1 MSSLNA
7 VSLFSGCGG
16 FDLGLSR
23 HGVDIVWANDID
35 NDAAEAYQSIFPN
48 VQFVKEDIRKIE
60 TFPSADV
67 LIGCYP
73 CTGFSQAAKRKW
85 KDRDER
91 NLRTNP
97 SNFLFLEFLRAIKI
111 VQPKVVFVENVKGM
125 LSADAGTFFHEQL
138 QGLSELGF
146 DVVHHKLLN
155 GIDYGLP
162 QSRQRLFLVGI
173 HNSISKNVSYQF
185 PEATHGTGRLPYQT
199 LLDVIGGMPLD
210 PKGEYSEQVFH
221 GHYLTRN
228 RKRQWDE
235 PSFTIVANAD
245 HVPLHPFGEPM
256 KKIGVDNWVLQGEF
270 NRRLSYKECLA
281 IQGLPMNMK
290 LSGNLN
296 SRYKVAGNAVP
307 PLLAE
312 IVSRPIIHQLKELLG

>member
-1 MSSLNA
+1 MSSLKA

-16 FDLGLSR
+16 FDLGLSS
-23 HGVDIVWANDID
+23 HGVEIIWANDID
-35 NDAAEAYQSIFPN
+35 SAAAEGYQSIFPN
-48 VQFVKEDIRKIE
+48 VEFVKDDIRKIE
-60 TFPSADV
+60 CFPSADV

-91 NLRTNP
+91 NLRDNP
-97 SNFLFLEFLRAIKI
+97 SNFLFKEFLRAIKI

-125 LSADAGTFFHEQL
+125 LSADSGTFFQEQL
-138 QGLSELGF
+138 EGLSELGF
-146 DVVHHKLLN
+146 EVVHHKLIN
-155 GIDYGLP
+155 GIDYGLA

-173 HNSISKNVSYQF
+173 HKSIENDVSYEF
-185 PEATHGTGRLPYQT
+185 PIATHGVGKFPYRT
-199 LLDVIGGMPLD
+199 LFDVIGAMPED

-228 RKRQWDE
+228 RKRDWNE

-245 HVPLHPFGEPM
+245 HVPLHPAGEPM
-256 KKIGVDNWVLQGEF
+256 KKVGIDRWVLQGDF

-281 IQGLPMNMK
+281 IQGLPLNMA

-312 IVSRPIIHQLKELLG
+312 IVSKPIIDQLRLVQ

>member
-1 MSSLNA
+1 MSLKA

-23 HGVDIVWANDID
+23 NDVEIIWANDID
-35 NDAAEAYQSIFPN
+35 RDAATAYRSIFPN
-48 VQFVKEDIRKIE
+48 VDFIEKDIKLINK
-60 TFPSADV
+60 FPEAEI

-85 KDRDER
+85 KNRDER
-91 NLRTNP
+91 NLRDNP
-97 SNFLFLEFLRAIKI
+97 SNFLFKEFLRAIKI

-125 LSADAGTFFHEQL
+125 LSADAGTFFSEQL
-138 QGLSELGF
+138 DGLRELGF
-146 DVVHHKLLN
+146 EDVHFKLLN
-155 GIDYGLP
+155 GVDYGLA

-173 HNSISKNVSYQF
+173 HNSINNQVSYSF
-185 PEATHGTGRLPYQT
+185 PEPTHGDGKLPFQT
-199 LLDVIGGMPLD
+199 LLNAIGHMPVD

-228 RKRQWDE
+228 RKRNWDQ

-245 HVPLHPFGEPM
+245 HVVLHPSGEPM
-256 KKIGVDNWVLQGEF
+256 RKISVDNWVLQGDF

-281 IQGLPMNMK
+281 IQGLPLDIA
-290 LSGNLN
+290 LSDRLN
-296 SRYKVAGNAVP
+296 SKYKVAGNAVP
-307 PLLAE
+307 PLLAQT
-312 IVSRPIIHQLKELLG
+312 VSKPIIEQLKMIL